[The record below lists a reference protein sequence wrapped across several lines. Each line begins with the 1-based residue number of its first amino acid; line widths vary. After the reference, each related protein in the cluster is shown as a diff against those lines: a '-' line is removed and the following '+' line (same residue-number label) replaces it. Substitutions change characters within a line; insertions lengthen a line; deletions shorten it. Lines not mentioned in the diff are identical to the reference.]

1 LRNIYSCVDVTV
13 IKIINREILEGE
25 INMDFYES
33 ITKEQLGE
41 NSAIQ
46 LEIVANAEEIFFEMA
61 TEMFDEIK
69 KNNEAGKN
77 TVLICPVGPVG
88 QYKKFTKM
96 VNHYKLSLKNVYIF
110 NMDEYLDEDNNMLSP
125 ENPLSF
131 KGIMDREFYSKVEN
145 SLNVPEENRY
155 FPEPGNGEFLWQRMQ
170 ELGGVDVVFGGIGIN
185 GHIAF
190 NEPPEPGDPIR
201 DEEFKNLPTR
211 VLEISRETR
220 VINSVGANRGYYEGM
235 PKACI
240 TLGMRELL
248 SARKLRFYLIRDW
261 QSGVIRQV
269 LHGPV
274 TAKVPASFLQ
284 EHKDAKITITSTVA
298 EQPIVV

>member
-1 LRNIYSCVDVTV
+1 MNKCL
-13 IKIINREILEGE
+13 INRRK
-25 INMDFYES
+25 NMDFYES
-33 ITKEQLGE
+33 ITKEQLGQ
-41 NSAIQ
+41 NSTIK
-46 LEIVANAEEIFFEMA
+46 LEILANAEELFFDIA

-69 KNNEAGKN
+69 KNNEMGKN

-88 QYKKFTKM
+88 QYRKFVRM

-110 NMDEYLDEDNNMLSP
+110 NMDEYLDQDKNMISP

-131 KGIMDREFYSKVEN
+131 KGIMEKEFYSKVEDE
-145 SLNVPEENRY
+145 LNVPVENRY
-155 FPEPGNGEFLWQRMQ
+155 FPEPGNGEALWERMQ
-170 ELGGVDVVFGGIGIN
+170 ELGGIDITFGGIGIN

-190 NEPPEPGDPIR
+190 NEPPEPGDNIS
-201 DEEFKNLPTR
+201 DEEFKKLPTR
-211 VLEISRETR
+211 VLQLSRETR

-235 PKACI
+235 PKSCI

-261 QSGVIRQV
+261 QCGIVRQV

-284 EHKDAKITITSTVA
+284 QHKDAKITITSSVA
-298 EQPIVV
+298 EQPIVL